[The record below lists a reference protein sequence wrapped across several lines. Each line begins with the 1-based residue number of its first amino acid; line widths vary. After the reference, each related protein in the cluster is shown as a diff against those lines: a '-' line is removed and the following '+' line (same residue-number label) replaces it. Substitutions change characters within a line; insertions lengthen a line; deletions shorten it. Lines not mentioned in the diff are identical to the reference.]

1 MDELTI
7 VFRGPSEIEAR
18 VVRGLLETHGIP
30 SLMSSDVPRSI
41 FPLVVD
47 GIGDVRISVR
57 PEDADE
63 AERIIASHRTEVT
76 GARVVSLRNEFD
88 ALERTLERVELV
100 PQRH

>member
-1 MDELTI
+1 MDELTV

-47 GIGDVRISVR
+47 GIGDVRIAVR
-57 PEDADE
+57 PEDAEE
-63 AERIIASHRTEVT
+63 AEGIIASHRTEVT
-76 GARVVSLRNEFD
+76 GAGGSARSD
-88 ALERTLERVELV
+88 
-100 PQRH
+100 